1 MIIYNTE
8 VGLIGFNDKKVQV
21 FLYKNNDDKL
31 CLPGGFV
38 KEGENAKDAIARIL
52 NDYINLEQC
61 FMRHIAVFDEPGRD
75 HRGWVVSNVFYII
88 IKDGV
93 SGFYDIDNLPYE
105 DIAFDH
111 LEIIEKIKE
120 NVKKDL
126 LETIIAK
133 YFLEEEFTL
142 KELQELLLCA
152 SDSKEISRTH
162 FYTKMKNKKFIEPVM
177 VNGLQKVKNVE
188 GVKKPVRLFR
198 FTKNE
203 DQSSIYY

>member
-8 VGLIGFNDKKVQV
+8 VGVIGFNDKKVKV
-21 FLYKNNDDKL
+21 FLYKNNDGKL

-38 KEGENAKDAIARIL
+38 NEGENAKDAIARIL
-52 NDYINLEQC
+52 SNYINLEQC

-75 HRGWVVSNVFYII
+75 NRGWVVSNVFYII

-93 SGFYDIDNLPYE
+93 EGFYDIDDLPY
-105 DIAFDH
+105 DMIAFDH

-120 NVKKDL
+120 NIKKDL
-126 LETIIAK
+126 LETVIAK
-133 YFLEEEFTL
+133 YFLNEEFTL

-162 FYTKMKNKKFIEPVM
+162 FYTKMKNKTFIEPVM
-177 VNGLQKVKNVE
+177 LNGVQKVKSVA

-198 FTKNE
+198 FTKQ
-203 DQSSIYY
+203 DDISSIYF